1 MIFVLNQ
8 LRKKEY
14 YKYLKRR
21 QRYQLESFYEIAR
34 FFNKCE
40 KTIQIHKEIF
50 DLSIFSGLSHLS
62 RFRNEHW
69 NEKKHVRKAKK

>member
-8 LRKKEY
+8 LRKQEY
-14 YKYLKRR
+14 DKYLKRR

-50 DLSIFSGLSHLS
+50 DLSIFFWIEPPLTVQK
-62 RFRNEHW
+62 NDIEM
-69 NEKKHVRKAKK
+69 KKNM